1 MALCH
6 NGNINPVFREMTEN
20 PNHNSVFCSTASW
33 CITYS
38 FKKPKAKLSVPYG
51 VQPED
56 EIVNN
61 LEGSFNT
68 DTNISNHQ
76 AIDSKVGF

>member
-1 MALCH
+1 MAFCH
-6 NGNINPVFREMTEN
+6 NGNINPVFRETTEN
-20 PNHNSVFCSTASW
+20 PNHNSVLYSTASW
-33 CITYS
+33 RITYS
-38 FKKPKAKLSVPYG
+38 FKKAKAKFSVPYG

-68 DTNISNHQ
+68 ETNISNHQ
-76 AIDSKVGF
+76 AIGSKVGF